1 MRINQF
7 LIAVCVGT
15 MLAACSNES
24 DYKENANKQEIKVS
38 AGIHG
43 LLTRTAQDP
52 SLLQD
57 ESFYDGAQFKL
68 YLTKGTMEGS
78 NVEGTPASGYF
89 KVTKSGSQY
98 SFDKTGYYPTDGSA
112 VVAFALYPT
121 TLEKNQETFEIATD
135 QSTAA
140 AYRAN
145 DLMYAIKGGNT
156 QTSNPIILDFQHLL
170 AKIIVKVVAD
180 DGTTANSALNGYT
193 VSSFELYTTLKF
205 DWESSPLYAEADID
219 NGNMGSINLG
229 TYNGAEGLSAV
240 IPEQTYVPS
249 EPLFTFTKN
258 GNTYTYTHNEP
269 ITFSAGYK
277 YIFKLKL
284 SKTGIT
290 GSYTT
295 NTWADDGKDYTGTLT
310 KE

>member
-1 MRINQF
+1 MRIKQF

-68 YLTKGTMEGS
+68 YLTKGTMEGD

-112 VVAFALYPT
+112 VVAFALYPS
-121 TLEKNQETFEIATD
+121 TLEKDQENFEIATD
-135 QSTAA
+135 QSTAED
-140 AYRAN
+140 YRAN
-145 DLMYAIKGGNT
+145 DLMYAYKEDNF
-156 QTSNPIILDFQHLL
+156 QTSNPIQLDFQHLL

-193 VSSFELYTTLKF
+193 VSTCNLYTTLKF
-205 DWESSPLYAEADID
+205 DWESSPLYAEADTN
-219 NGNMGSINLG
+219 NGNMGTINLG

-240 IPEQTYVPS
+240 IPEQQYVPT
-249 EPLFTFTKN
+249 EPLFTFTKG
-258 GNTYTYTHNEP
+258 GNAYTYKPTEFIN
-269 ITFSAGYK
+269 FSAGYK

-295 NTWADDGKDYTGTLT
+295 NTWEDGQDYTGTLA
-310 KE
+310 K